1 MVAGVTA
8 TGLLLT
14 FFAVSASART
24 ESTAL
29 AAVTC
34 SPPVGVN
41 VVSGSNFEIDDN
53 ANLVTN
59 GTGTCTDWND
69 VIPAGGAPIVKDDLP
84 SGTGDDSL
92 KNGAD
97 INDPQPSVDT
107 GSIPNN
113 KSDLSHFG
121 VYVEHT
127 GSKSFLNIFWS
138 RVQNPS
144 GTTDMD
150 FEFNQK
156 RCGPG
161 PSFTDCADNTPSGG
175 KIPIHVTPL
184 RTQGDVMITYLLAN
198 GGTNPTINFRTWNGN
213 ATSGSWSAPTTIV
226 AKASINTT
234 AIASSD
240 IGALSAFTF
249 GEASIDTDQLF
260 GTADCRSFG
269 SVYLKSRASDT
280 DNTAGKDLIAPE
292 PVSVTNC
299 GTVLVKK
306 TDNAGPPANLLAGAS
321 FKIEKGK
328 VVAGVENNEDTIPA
342 SSRAGFYCIGD
353 IKLDSA
359 ASTHKVTE
367 TAAPTGYDPPN
378 PAFQNIT
385 VSNTQLCADRLA
397 ATIPDANV
405 QVDVTFMDTP
415 QLGAIKIVKQ
425 AKDKNCANAS
435 SSSGSTLLK
444 CTGTASVALLSEAT
458 FQICTNPG
466 PYSTTP
472 CTVAGTAT
480 TSSADSTF
488 GTACVGGLPSGTGT
502 TYYVHET
509 GSGSTDFGAD
519 ATDQSVTLTGNS
531 TCPSPGAGNT
541 KTFTDKPLS
550 KIQVK
555 FFSSAGTG
563 ITVATIACKKPDGT
577 TISPDSAAN
586 GTDQSYSNLPYNG
599 SISEHYT
606 CEVNIDP

>member
-1 MVAGVTA
+1 
-8 TGLLLT
+8 
-14 FFAVSASART
+14 
-24 ESTAL
+24 
-29 AAVTC
+29 
-34 SPPVGVN
+34 
-41 VVSGSNFEIDDN
+41 
-53 ANLVTN
+53 
-59 GTGTCTDWND
+59 
-69 VIPAGGAPIVKDDLP
+69 
-84 SGTGDDSL
+84 
-92 KNGAD
+92 
-97 INDPQPSVDT
+97 
-107 GSIPNN
+107 
-113 KSDLSHFG
+113 
-121 VYVEHT
+121 
-127 GSKSFLNIFWS
+127 
-138 RVQNPS
+138 
-144 GTTDMD
+144 
-150 FEFNQK
+150 
-156 RCGPG
+156 
-161 PSFTDCADNTPSGG
+161 
-175 KIPIHVTPL
+175 
-184 RTQGDVMITYLLAN
+184 MITYLLAN

-226 AKASINTT
+226 ARASINAT

-306 TDNAGPPANLLAGAS
+306 TDNAANPGLLANAT

-328 VVAGVENNEDTIPA
+328 VVAGVENSEDTIPA

-367 TAAPTGYDPPN
+367 TAAPTGYDLPN

-385 VSNTQLCADRLA
+385 VSSTQLCADRLA

-405 QVDVTFMDTP
+405 QVDVTFVDTP

-444 CTGTASVALLSEAT
+444 CTATATVALLSGAA

-466 PYSTTP
+466 PYDTTP

-480 TSSADSTF
+480 TSSAADSTF
-488 GTACVGGLPSGTGT
+488 GTACVGSLPSGTGT

-509 GSGSTDFGAD
+509 GSGSTNFGAD

-563 ITVATIACKKPDGT
+563 VTVATITCKKPDSSTITPDAGGT
-577 TISPDSAAN
+577 TGA
-586 GTDQSYSNLPYNG
+586 DQSYSNLPYNA
-599 SISEHYT
+599 SSSEHYT